1 MTPTLIIISLVLI
14 GILMMLIEFLLTP
27 GMGFAGIVG
36 LASFVGACVYAFL
49 KAGTQTG
56 TIVTAV
62 VAVIVVILFIWML
75 RGKTWKKLE
84 QKEQIDSKANT
95 EVEKVSVGDK
105 GVTLS
110 RLAPMGKVQ
119 FDKVTCEVKTLDGKY
134 IDPGQEVEV
143 IAVDDNEVT
152 VKPINK

>member
-1 MTPTLIIISLVLI
+1 MSTTLIIISLVLL

-36 LASFVGACVYAFL
+36 LASFVGACVFSFI

-62 VAVIVVILFIWML
+62 VAVIVIVLFVWML

-84 QKEQIDSKANT
+84 QKEQIDVKANT
-95 EVEKVSVGDK
+95 EVDKVKAGDK

-110 RLAPMGKVQ
+110 RLVPIGKVK
-119 FDKVTCEVKTLDGKY
+119 FENVTCEAHNADGSFV
-134 IDPGQEVEV
+134 DPGVEVEV
-143 IAVDDNEVT
+143 TAVEDNEVF
-152 VKPINK
+152 VKPIK

>member
-1 MTPTLIIISLVLI
+1 MSTTLIIISLVLL

-36 LASFVGACVYAFL
+36 LASFVGACVFSFI

-62 VAVIVVILFIWML
+62 VAVIVIVLFVWML

-84 QKEQIDSKANT
+84 QNEQIDVKANT
-95 EVEKVSVGDK
+95 EVEKVKAGDK

-110 RLAPMGKVQ
+110 RLVPIGKVK
-119 FDKVTCEVKTLDGKY
+119 FENVTCEAHNADGSFV
-134 IDPGQEVEV
+134 DPGVEVEV
-143 IAVDDNEVT
+143 TAVEDNEVF
-152 VKPINK
+152 VKPIK

>member
-1 MTPTLIIISLVLI
+1 MTPTLIIISLVLV

-36 LASFVGACVYAFL
+36 LASFVGACVYAFI

-62 VAVIVVILFIWML
+62 VAVIVVILFVWML
-75 RGKTWKKLE
+75 RSKSWKKLE
-84 QKEQIDSKANT
+84 QQEQIDVKTNT
-95 EVEKVSVGDK
+95 EVERVSVGDK

-110 RLAPMGKVQ
+110 RLVPIGKVK
-119 FDKVTCEVKTLDGKY
+119 FEKVTCEAHNADGTFV
-134 IDPGQEVEV
+134 DPGVEVEV
-143 IAVDDNEVT
+143 IAVEDNEVK
-152 VKPINK
+152 VKPIK

>member
-1 MTPTLIIISLVLI
+1 MTPTLIIISLVLL

-36 LASFVGACVYAFL
+36 LASFVGACVYAFM
-49 KAGTQTG
+49 KEGTQAG

-75 RGKTWKKLE
+75 RGKSWKKLE
-84 QKEQIDSKANT
+84 QKEQIDVKTNT

-105 GVTLS
+105 GVIKGAFGLTIQSSFSSTLKS
-110 RLAPMGKVQ
+110 SSHTTYPNEQIFACPYWQLAHSISK
-119 FDKVTCEVKTLDGKY
+119 KT
-134 IDPGQEVEV
+134 
-143 IAVDDNEVT
+143 
-152 VKPINK
+152 

>member
-1 MTPTLIIISLVLI
+1 MTPTLIIISLVLL

-36 LASFVGACVYAFL
+36 LAAFVGACVYAFIE
-49 KAGTQTG
+49 AGTQTG

-75 RGKTWKKLE
+75 RGKSWKKLE
-84 QKEQIDSKANT
+84 QNEQIDVKTNT
-95 EVEKVSVGDK
+95 EVEKVEVGAK

-110 RLAPMGKVQ
+110 RLVPIGKVK
-119 FDKVTCEVKTLDGKY
+119 FENVTCEVHNSDGTFV
-134 IDPGQEVEV
+134 DPGVEVEV
-143 IAVDDNEVT
+143 IAVEDNEVI
-152 VKPINK
+152 VKPIK

>member
-1 MTPTLIIISLVLI
+1 MSTTLIIISLVLL

-36 LASFVGACVYAFL
+36 LASFVGACVFSFI

-62 VAVIVVILFIWML
+62 VAVIVIVLFVWML

-84 QKEQIDSKANT
+84 QKEQIDVKANT
-95 EVEKVSVGDK
+95 EVEKVKAGDK

-110 RLAPMGKVQ
+110 RLVPIGKVK
-119 FDKVTCEVKTLDGKY
+119 FENVTCEVHNADGSFV
-134 IDPGQEVEV
+134 DPGVEVEV
-143 IAVDDNEVT
+143 TAVEDNEVF
-152 VKPINK
+152 VKPIK